1 MVAVIKPRAKAFK
14 VGDRV
19 TFRIGENDIM
29 ATVIE
34 DRGNLGYGGR
44 QIVGVEYSLDPPHHL
59 FQAELAS
66 EDLEPAP
73 RRRRAAVIKRPMRAR
88 ARR

>member
-1 MVAVIKPRAKAFK
+1 MLALTKPKVKAFK

-19 TFRIGENDIM
+19 TFRIGDNDIM
-29 ATVIE
+29 AIVIE

-44 QIVGVEYSLDPPHHL
+44 QIVGIEFSLDPPHHVL
-59 FQAELAS
+59 QAEFPS
-66 EDLEPAP
+66 EELEPAP
-73 RRRRAAVIKRPMRAR
+73 RRRRAAVLKVRPRAR